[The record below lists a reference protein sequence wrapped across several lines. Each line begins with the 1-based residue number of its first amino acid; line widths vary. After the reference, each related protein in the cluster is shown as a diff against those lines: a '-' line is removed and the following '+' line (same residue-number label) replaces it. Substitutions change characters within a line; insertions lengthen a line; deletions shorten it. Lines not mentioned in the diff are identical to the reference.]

1 MFKSEYDQIIRENF
15 NLSDTRTRKYIVA
28 LEDAGQEQLLAA
40 LSSALY
46 DKIVS
51 KVDDIDF
58 GTIPLSRGDITKVEG
73 FAGTEECLNIIRR
86 LVIEYKQDT
95 SIVDVVITAIQ
106 NIKDRKPT
114 FIKAYA
120 LNVELPMVI
129 YNTMVLSIER
139 STSLMIAT
147 CMEYVKDPASESPKA
162 ALDKVAYQKTMDDL
176 LFKQLISFNN
186 MCTKGTLD
194 KTLDACI
201 KHPSIKEDVEVT
213 MQIVPPADPDENAD
227 DAVEDID
234 PASPFVPNNTVEPF
248 AKEENEAAPEE
259 FPEEE
264 NDANDDVDPDA
275 PITSTDND
283 SVEPENIPNVAPG
296 DEITPNDRPIVEDE
310 AEDQRDLPVE
320 DNSEVPVEEKGPAP
334 SKLGISA
341 GTVIAVSL
349 GALFA
354 IKGIPFI
361 VTKVL
366 IPALRAI
373 VYTHYYTKMKISD
386 YLEIQ
391 AQLIEANAND
401 LQYSSDSNLS
411 EEQKKKVIKKQL
423 KWAKTLREWSNKFA
437 IDNKA
442 TNNKANKE
450 IEADKKHKNVV
461 DRNDNGD
468 DVLF

>member
-1 MFKSEYDQIIRENF
+1 M
-15 NLSDTRTRKYIVA
+15 
-28 LEDAGQEQLLAA
+28 EQ
-40 LSSALY
+40 S
-46 DKIVS
+46 
-51 KVDDIDF
+51 
-58 GTIPLSRGDITKVEG
+58 
-73 FAGTEECLNIIRR
+73 
-86 LVIEYKQDT
+86 
-95 SIVDVVITAIQ
+95 
-106 NIKDRKPT
+106 
-114 FIKAYA
+114 
-120 LNVELPMVI
+120 
-129 YNTMVLSIER
+129 
-139 STSLMIAT
+139 
-147 CMEYVKDPASESPKA
+147 
-162 ALDKVAYQKTMDDL
+162 
-176 LFKQLISFNN
+176 
-186 MCTKGTLD
+186 
-194 KTLDACI
+194 
-201 KHPSIKEDVEVT
+201 
-213 MQIVPPADPDENAD
+213 ADPDENAD

-234 PASPFVPNNTVEPF
+234 PASPFVPDNTVEPF
-248 AKEENEAAPEE
+248 AKEENEAAPDPEE

-264 NDANDDVDPDA
+264 NDANDDFEPDA
-275 PITSTDND
+275 AITSTDND
-283 SVEPENIPNVAPG
+283 SVEPENIPNVAPD
-296 DEITPNDRPIVEDE
+296 DEITPNDRPIIEDE
-310 AEDQRDLPVE
+310 ADDQQDLPVE